1 MDGLF
6 SELSISEKSLLTHE
20 IMNCLI
26 LRGSEVTLNGG
37 QCIWRHMCGVMTI
50 RVLLTDLA
58 APEVVTSCSKAGR
71 QLPVSNGFSL
81 RWSPTILSSCIHAL
95 EELYT

>member
-37 QCIWRHMCGVMTI
+37 QCIWRHMCGVTTI